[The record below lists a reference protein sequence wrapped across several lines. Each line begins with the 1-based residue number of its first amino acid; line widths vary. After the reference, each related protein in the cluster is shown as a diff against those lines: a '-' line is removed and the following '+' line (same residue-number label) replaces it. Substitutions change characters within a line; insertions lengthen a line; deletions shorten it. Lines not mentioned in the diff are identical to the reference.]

1 MTEDSPDNDA
11 DLWLNL
17 KSRLQQGQKEAQR
30 LPLRWA
36 YPFDPTVGRETAW
49 SQWAHEDTRHR
60 EPVLQLLDRWLEH
73 GIVDDSSE
81 QLRWFF
87 VVRFDPAIDL
97 VARLTYSKRN
107 LTPDAVWTTFFPF
120 PRLSAEKVLRLLLDE
135 WWSYLGSSL
144 FFDSHFDQLILQR
157 RNQ

>member
-30 LPLRWA
+30 LPIRWA
-36 YPFDPTVGRETAW
+36 YPLDPSIGRKPAAA
-49 SQWAHEDTRHR
+49 QWFREDIRHN
-60 EPVLQLLDRWLEH
+60 EPVGQLLDRWLGH

-87 VVRFDPAIDL
+87 AARFDPAIDL

-120 PRLSAEKVLRLLLDE
+120 PRFPAEQVLRLLLDE
-135 WWSYLGSSL
+135 WWRYMGCSL
-144 FFDSHFDQLILQR
+144 FFDSHFDQLLLQR
-157 RNQ
+157 RNP